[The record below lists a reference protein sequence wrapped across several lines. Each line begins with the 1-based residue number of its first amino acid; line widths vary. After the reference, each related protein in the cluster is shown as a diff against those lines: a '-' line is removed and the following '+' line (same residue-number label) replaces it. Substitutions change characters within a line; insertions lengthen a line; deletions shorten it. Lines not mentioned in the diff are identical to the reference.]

1 MTRKTY
7 TGEEID
13 VTFDLQRCIHSG
25 KCLAGAPDVFDTDQ
39 KPWIQVGEADAEKV
53 IQVVHQCPSGALR
66 VQHKDGR
73 EAEQPDDQN
82 TIQLKANGP
91 LYVRGDLHIDPQ
103 RGEENEAPPEMR
115 VALCRCGASENK
127 PFCDNTHR
135 KIEFRAGSS
144 MAAEDIDKEKMATGT
159 LNISPQPNGP
169 LLLKGNFEIQ
179 DKNGQTLFQG
189 EKAAFCRC
197 GGSNNKP
204 FCDGTHKTIGFT
216 TTPKKAE

>member
-13 VTFDLQRCIHSG
+13 VTFDLQRCIHTG
-25 KCLAGAPDVFDTDQ
+25 KCLAEAPDVFDTDQ
-39 KPWIQVGEADAEKV
+39 KPWIQVSDTAAEKV
-53 IQVVHQCPSGALR
+53 INVVHQCPSGALR

-91 LYVRGDLHIDPQ
+91 LYIRGKIQLTPP
-103 RGEENEAPPEMR
+103 RGQEGDKQEEMR
-115 VALCRCGASENK
+115 LALCRCGASENK

-135 KIEFRAGSS
+135 KVEFKASS
-144 MAAEDIDKEKMATGT
+144 RIPAEDTTEEHDPTGVLEIT
-159 LNISPQPNGP
+159 PLPDGP
-169 LLLKGNFEIQ
+169 ILLKGNFEIQ

-197 GGSNNKP
+197 GGSMNKP
-204 FCDGTHKTIGFT
+204 FCDSTHKKIGFT
-216 TTPKKAE
+216 TTDETAK